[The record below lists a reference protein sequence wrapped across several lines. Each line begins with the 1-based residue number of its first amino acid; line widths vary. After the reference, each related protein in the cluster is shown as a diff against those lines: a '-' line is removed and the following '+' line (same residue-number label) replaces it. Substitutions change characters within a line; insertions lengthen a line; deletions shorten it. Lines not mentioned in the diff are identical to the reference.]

1 MDQKR
6 YEQLKRKSNE
16 QGEVTTNE
24 YLEIM
29 SYEQPEYYQKL
40 MKAYNH
46 WDEMDE
52 EEFEQIMDELS
63 LQDRELIEEQIN
75 S

>member
-1 MDQKR
+1 
-6 YEQLKRKSNE
+6 
-16 QGEVTTNE
+16 
-24 YLEIM
+24 
-29 SYEQPEYYQKL
+29 

-52 EEFEQIMDELS
+52 EEFEQIMGKLFP
-63 LQDRELIEEQIN
+63 QDRELIEEQFN

>member
-1 MDQKR
+1 
-6 YEQLKRKSNE
+6 
-16 QGEVTTNE
+16 
-24 YLEIM
+24 M
-29 SYEQPEYYQKL
+29 SYEQPEYYQKF
-40 MKAYNH
+40 MKAFKH

-63 LQDRELIEEQIN
+63 PQDRELIEELID